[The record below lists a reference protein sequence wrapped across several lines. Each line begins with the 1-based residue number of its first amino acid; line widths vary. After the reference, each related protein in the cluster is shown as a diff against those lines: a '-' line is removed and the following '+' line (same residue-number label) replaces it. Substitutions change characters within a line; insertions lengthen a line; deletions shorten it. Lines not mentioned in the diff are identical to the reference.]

1 MSLNSGL
8 NPAEPV
14 GGCQQRG
21 GINEMGE
28 QLLRLFEPGMDAVMT
43 RMGPLLTSRDIIAA
57 LLSRA
62 SR

>member
-14 GGCQQRG
+14 GGRQQRG

-43 RMGPLLTSRDIIAA
+43 RMGPR
-57 LLSRA
+57 
-62 SR
+62 